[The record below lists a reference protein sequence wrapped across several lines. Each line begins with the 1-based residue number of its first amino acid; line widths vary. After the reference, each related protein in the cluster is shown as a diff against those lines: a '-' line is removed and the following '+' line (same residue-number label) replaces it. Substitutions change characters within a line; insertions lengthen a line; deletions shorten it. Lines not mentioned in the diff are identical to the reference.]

1 MLTFI
6 MVGATGLNTFER
18 LLIGSSSE
26 YILRHAK
33 VDLLIV
39 RDSEKNT
46 LVTSHK
52 APLVLFSYEKEPRSK
67 SQFFFLF

>member
-1 MLTFI
+1 

-33 VDLLIV
+33 LTCSLFV
-39 RDSEKNT
+39 T
-46 LVTSHK
+46 LKKHFSHLSQ
-52 APLVLFSYEKEPRSK
+52 APLVLFSYEKEPRS
-67 SQFFFLF
+67 